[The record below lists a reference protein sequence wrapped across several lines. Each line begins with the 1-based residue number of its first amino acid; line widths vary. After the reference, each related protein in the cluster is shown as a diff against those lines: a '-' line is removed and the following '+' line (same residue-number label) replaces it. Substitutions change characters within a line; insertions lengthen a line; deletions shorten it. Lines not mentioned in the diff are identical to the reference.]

1 VAAAVIGVIG
11 SFSGAPLVTHQWIA
25 VAFLAAGSWASLV
38 AQFKL
43 HGVTGEAEAHQA
55 IAPVVHA
62 YILLLSAVAVAHRA
76 ELAVPLILF
85 YLGFLW
91 VLKHRPMRE
100 QI

>member
-1 VAAAVIGVIG
+1 
-11 SFSGAPLVTHQWIA
+11 VTHQWIA

-76 ELAVPLILF
+76 ELTVPLILF